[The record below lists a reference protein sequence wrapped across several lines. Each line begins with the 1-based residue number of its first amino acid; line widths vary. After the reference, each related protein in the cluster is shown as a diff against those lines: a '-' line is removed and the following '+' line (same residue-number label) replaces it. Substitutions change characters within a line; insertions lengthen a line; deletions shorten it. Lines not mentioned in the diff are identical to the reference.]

1 MRTVFLDRDGTLNT
15 ERGFV
20 TRVEDFSLLPGAI
33 EAVQLLHDAGFALV
47 VVTNQSG
54 IARGLYR
61 ETTLARIHAHAHE
74 LLGGRIRAWL
84 HCPHHPD
91 EAGAYGRRCDC
102 RKPNSGLLHQAA
114 ELVGSTFEGSYLVGD
129 AARDVLMAGLLP
141 LTTLM
146 VRSGKDHPHELHAAR
161 TGGRTP
167 DACVDDVLA
176 AARWILAREA
186 ALTHAPSA
194 R

>member
-33 EAVQLLHDAGFALV
+33 EAVRTLYDAGFTLV

-54 IARGLYR
+54 IARGLYG
-61 ETTLARIHAHAHE
+61 ETVLARIHEHAQL
-74 LLGGRIRAWL
+74 LLGDRIAAWL

-91 EAGAYGRRCDC
+91 ETGPYAWRCDC
-102 RKPNSGLLHQAA
+102 RKPGSGLLHLAH
-114 ELVGSTFEGSYLVGD
+114 ELLGTDFEGSYLVVD
-129 AARDVLMAGLLP
+129 AARDVLMAGMLP
-141 LTTLM
+141 LTTIM
-146 VRSGKDHPHELHAAR
+146 VRSGKEHARELAAAR
-161 TGGRTP
+161 AGGRSP

-186 ALTHAPSA
+186 A

>member
-33 EAVQLLHDAGFALV
+33 EAVRLLDEAGLALV

-54 IARGLYR
+54 IARGLYG
-61 ETTLARIHAHAHE
+61 ETALARIHAHAHQ

-102 RKPNSGLLHQAA
+102 RKPGSGLLHEAA
-114 ELVGSTFEGSYLVGD
+114 ELVRSTFEGSYLIGD
-129 AARDVLMAGLLP
+129 AARDILMAGLLP
-141 LTTLM
+141 VTTIM
-146 VRSGKDHPHELHAAR
+146 VRSGKEHRHELAAAHA
-161 TGGRTP
+161 GGRAP

-176 AARWILAREA
+176 AARWILARES
-186 ALTHAPSA
+186 LRP
-194 R
+194 RQ